1 VIIVDGKILEFLKK
15 YYMYIA
21 VGLFAIVSLLLSID
35 TNETESSDYTPTFAS
50 ENLIETYI
58 YIDIRGSVLNPGVY
72 KVLDGTRLFQLISLA
87 GGLTMEANEQVI
99 NQSQLLEDEMFI
111 YVPNLEE
118 NVDSIGDAGEIN
130 NVSEDEKIDINK
142 SSKSELET
150 LPGIGPSTAQ
160 NIIDYRTE
168 IEEFISIE
176 DIMKVPG
183 IGEVTFNE
191 IKDLI
196 IT

>member
-1 VIIVDGKILEFLKK
+1 MDGKILEFLKK